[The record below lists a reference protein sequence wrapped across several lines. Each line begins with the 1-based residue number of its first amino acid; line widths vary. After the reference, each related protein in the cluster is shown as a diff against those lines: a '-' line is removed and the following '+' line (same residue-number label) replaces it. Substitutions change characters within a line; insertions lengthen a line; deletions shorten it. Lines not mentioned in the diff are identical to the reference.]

1 MAHAKLK
8 FKPVVDIDDVNVIKE
23 LLISMYMNF
32 DIDLKAGGTQS
43 KLFTTGRMSKEQ
55 TYHQIWQECASSDG
69 RVDTTE
75 FMRKLEEKGVSNL
88 DATKLFHRWENTN
101 TIKLM
106 ADGTYKK
113 TK

>member
-8 FKPVVDIDDVNVIKE
+8 FKPVVDIDDVTVIKE
-23 LLISMYMNF
+23 LLISMYLNF

-43 KLFTTGRMSKEQ
+43 KLFPTGRMTKEQ
-55 TYHQIWQECASSDG
+55 TYHQIWQACADSEG
-69 RVDTTE
+69 KVDITE
-75 FMRKLEEKGVSNL
+75 FMKKLEEKGVTNL
-88 DATKLFHRWENTN
+88 EATKLFHRWVNTN